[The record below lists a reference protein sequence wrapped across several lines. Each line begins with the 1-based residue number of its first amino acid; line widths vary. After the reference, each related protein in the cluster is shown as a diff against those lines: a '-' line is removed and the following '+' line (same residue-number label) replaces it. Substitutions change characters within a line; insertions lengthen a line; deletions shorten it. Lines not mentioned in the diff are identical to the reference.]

1 MESSWLTV
9 QTWQKLEGYTPKRLG
24 QKEAAGRTVVALSHH
39 PLLCVGFRVFFFYV
53 TLKVELKRV
62 KDDAFLLRCP
72 LKSGVLSL

>member
-39 PLLCVGFRVFFFYV
+39 PLRCVGFRVFFFYV
-53 TLKVELKRV
+53 ALKVELKRV
-62 KDDAFLLRCP
+62 KDDAFLLRYP
-72 LKSGVLSL
+72 LHCCSFSL